1 MKLLTLKQVKDITQI
16 PESTL
21 RKWSKENLFP
31 AFKVGSS
38 WRVDQED
45 LDIWLS
51 DKKEESATT
60 PFSVKDSENSVLARQ
75 KGVLTML
82 SLVDNCDK
90 ETFV

>member
-51 DKKEESATT
+51 IKKKRVLRTLPSALKT
-60 PFSVKDSENSVLARQ
+60 PKIHS
-75 KGVLTML
+75 
-82 SLVDNCDK
+82 
-90 ETFV
+90 